1 MKPKG
6 EASSPILQVH
16 PHYLM
21 FFVMTPAMRVCG
33 ETEAAWVG
41 PRLQWGSGV
50 RISSGAPVLSADSP
64 SHFAAFVWYG
74 RIAIPR
80 TRAASSPWIATP
92 QRHVT
97 KFYVED
103 HAGPAAACR
112 VRCAGVGIAA
122 ASLVVTTI
130 LGSRT
135 VKVDPRP
142 DSLSTVMSPP
152 IMRAS
157 LREIAS
163 PSPVPP

>member
-1 MKPKG
+1 MPHRFVPWRRAVLWNQSRVEDAPNAAPDYESG
-6 EASSPILQVH
+6 GQEFESLRARQDLVPTHPLILQ
-16 PHYLM
+16 PL
-21 FFVMTPAMRVCG
+21 
-33 ETEAAWVG
+33 
-41 PRLQWGSGV
+41 SGMV
-50 RISSGAPVLSADSP
+50 ASP
-64 SHFAAFVWYG
+64 SL
-74 RIAIPR
+74 R
-80 TRAASSPWIATP
+80 TRAASSPWIAPP

-157 LREIAS
+157 
-163 PSPVPP
+163 